1 MKGPHFTSGRTDETC
16 NEKRNAQMGKD
27 IQLPDPD
34 HSGKQRSFYRAFHQ
48 VSDPCHGQNDN
59 GTDNRR
65 PLSPCTRETDI
76 DNVANQ
82 EQAGKNPIPNQGT
95 DMPVTGNEGICY
107 FN

>member
-1 MKGPHFTSGRTDETC
+1 MKGPHFTSGRTNETG
-16 NEKRNAQMGKD
+16 NEKRKAQMGED

-34 HSGKQRSFYRAFHQ
+34 HTGEQFRFDSALEQI
-48 VSDPCHGQNDN
+48 SDPGSGQNTSA
-59 GTDNRR
+59 TDNRR

-107 FN
+107 VN